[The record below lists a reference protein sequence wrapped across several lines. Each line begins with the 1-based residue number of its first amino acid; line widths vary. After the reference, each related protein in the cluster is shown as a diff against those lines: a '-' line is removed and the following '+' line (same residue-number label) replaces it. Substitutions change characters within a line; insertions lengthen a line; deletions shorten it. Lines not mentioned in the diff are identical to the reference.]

1 MDSILGTANTRL
13 GAPNNQLEVTF
24 YKYSGLHPVA
34 AGHEEDM
41 YENAEGFIFG

>member
-13 GAPNNQLEVTF
+13 GDNQLEVTF

-34 AGHEEDM
+34 ARHEEDM
-41 YENAEGFIFG
+41 YEDVEGFIFG